1 MDPAALIP
9 FPDPLPVHWG
19 WFQGLLFSTFSL
31 HILLMNVMFG
41 TAFIA
46 MVRHLRRRATP
57 DACTETIS
65 HSLPFVIAFTVNFG
79 VPPLLF
85 AQVLYGHF
93 LYTSSILM
101 AVFWLSVVV
110 LLVVAYSLAYVYKGW
125 YARDGRLRL
134 LLASLITLLLAC
146 IAFFFVNNL
155 GLMQNPASWVRY
167 FDHPQGLL
175 LNLGDP
181 TLIPRFLHFMVGAV
195 AIGGLAIAVFF
206 HWRRSQGEP
215 SATSWI
221 VSGCRW
227 FSGATLLNMGI
238 GLWFLL
244 SQPDNIF
251 TIAHP
256 AGWPLLLALAGGAVL
271 SVPAVIYGLAARVTP
286 TLFCAMGALILMLL
300 ARSLLRTALLAPWFS
315 VSQLPVIPA
324 VSPLLFFLAV
334 GAGGMVLI
342 VWLIRLA
349 LRPKAD
355 EAAEL

>member
-9 FPDPLPVHWG
+9 TPDTLPVHSA
-19 WFQGLLFSTFSL
+19 WFQVLLFCTFYL
-31 HILLMNVMFG
+31 HIVLMNVMFG

-46 MVRHLRRRATP
+46 TVNHLRRVTAP
-57 DACTETIS
+57 NVCTETIS

-101 AVFWLSVVV
+101 AVFWLSIAF

-125 YARDGRLRL
+125 YAQAGRLRL
-134 LLASLITLLLAC
+134 PLTLTITVLLAC

-155 GLMQNPASWVRY
+155 SLMQNPESWGRY

-181 TLIPRFLHFMVGAV
+181 SFIPRFLHFMIGAV
-195 AIGGLAIAVFF
+195 AIGGLAIAVYF
-206 HWRRSQGEP
+206 HWRRPQGEQT
-215 SATSWI
+215 ADNWI

-227 FSGATLLNMGI
+227 FSGATLFNMGV
-238 GLWFLL
+238 GLWFFL
-244 SQPDNIF
+244 SLPGDILS
-251 TIAHP
+251 TAHP
-256 AGWPLLLALAGGAVL
+256 QGWFLLLALAGGVVL
-271 SVPAVIYGLAARVTP
+271 SVPAVIYGLAARVVP
-286 TLFCAMGALILMLL
+286 TLLCAMGALALMLL
-300 ARSLLRTALLAPWFS
+300 ARSFLRTALLAPWFS
-315 VSQLPVIPA
+315 VSQLTVIPA
-324 VSPLLFFLAV
+324 VSPLLFFLAFFT
-334 GAGGMVLI
+334 GGMVLI
-342 VWLIRLA
+342 IWLIRLA

-355 EAAEL
+355 EATQP